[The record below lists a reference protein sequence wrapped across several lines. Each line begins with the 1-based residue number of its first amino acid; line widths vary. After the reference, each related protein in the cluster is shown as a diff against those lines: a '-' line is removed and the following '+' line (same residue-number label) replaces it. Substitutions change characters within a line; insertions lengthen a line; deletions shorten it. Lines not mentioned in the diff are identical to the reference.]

1 MWAMIGY
8 ATVGYFGLRVLALIY
23 YEFRCTMNDRANAFI
38 AAENYANQGRLAE
51 EVDESRTPYC
61 TGCGEWHSGRRCY
74 S

>member
-1 MWAMIGY
+1 MSVVMY
-8 ATVGYFGLRVLALIY
+8 LVVGYFGLRLLALGY
-23 YEFRCTMNDRANAFI
+23 YEFRYTMNDRANAFI
-38 AAENYANQGRLAE
+38 AAENYANQGRLAK